1 MARAKLVKLHNPTLM
16 AVNPFKKSA
25 TPARRRNGRK
35 PTPAAAKN
43 KKKNPSLRAAR
54 NPFDVAGIL
63 KKGTAAGAGAL
74 ATTFVANLLPLPTN
88 PLLNAGS
95 KALVGIGL
103 GYLAKSIGPAKDVA
117 DFVMAGGVGVAAAD
131 GIRFLIPKLRTVIV
145 PTPEQAAATKALAP
159 GELNDVVYADGGM
172 GDVVDS
178 MNYDSSWATN

>member
-35 PTPAAAKN
+35 AAPARAKA
-43 KKKNPSLRAAR
+43 KKNPSLRAAR
-54 NPFDVAGIL
+54 NPFDVAGTL
-63 KKGTAAGAGAL
+63 KKGGAAGVGAL

-88 PLLNAGS
+88 PLLNAAS
-95 KALVGIGL
+95 KAGVGIVI

-145 PTPEQAAATKALAP
+145 PTPEQAAATKALSP